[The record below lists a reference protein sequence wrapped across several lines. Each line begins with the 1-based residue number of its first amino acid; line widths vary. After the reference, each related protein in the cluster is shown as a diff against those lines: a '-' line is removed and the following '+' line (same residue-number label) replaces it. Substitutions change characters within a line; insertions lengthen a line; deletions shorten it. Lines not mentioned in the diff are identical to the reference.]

1 VDSET
6 ELLIPVLSETA
17 VSPPDVKP
25 RSALATPL
33 NMKAGSSSSS
43 PTKIF
48 IMPSPKPLPRPPV
61 ERGQSKAFSF
71 KVTPSQLLRVRR
83 GAEREAAERR
93 KCCGAYYWREAVMG
107 RIHSWLAALAA
118 GLLALAAWV
127 LSHVPLALAI
137 LTPVSFTLLVV
148 MAQYSATAVAAAA
161 FLPT

>member
-1 VDSET
+1 
-6 ELLIPVLSETA
+6 
-17 VSPPDVKP
+17 
-25 RSALATPL
+25 
-33 NMKAGSSSSS
+33 
-43 PTKIF
+43 
-48 IMPSPKPLPRPPV
+48 MPSPKPLPRPPV

-71 KVTPSQLLRVRR
+71 KVTPSQLLRR